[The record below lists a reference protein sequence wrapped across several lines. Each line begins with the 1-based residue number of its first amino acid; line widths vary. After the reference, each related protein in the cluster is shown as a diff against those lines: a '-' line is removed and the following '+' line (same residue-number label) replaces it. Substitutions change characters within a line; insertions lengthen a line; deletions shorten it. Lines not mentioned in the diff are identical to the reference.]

1 MLIQAEVTA
10 LTTDTVPETVANMP
24 TRHQNPPH
32 PKQHASIHL
41 ALWPLAPCLCMH
53 SAWPGMHWWHR
64 DVYMKIESC
73 PRKPPS

>member
-41 ALWPLAPCLCMH
+41 ALWQLAPCL
-53 SAWPGMHWWHR
+53 
-64 DVYMKIESC
+64 
-73 PRKPPS
+73 